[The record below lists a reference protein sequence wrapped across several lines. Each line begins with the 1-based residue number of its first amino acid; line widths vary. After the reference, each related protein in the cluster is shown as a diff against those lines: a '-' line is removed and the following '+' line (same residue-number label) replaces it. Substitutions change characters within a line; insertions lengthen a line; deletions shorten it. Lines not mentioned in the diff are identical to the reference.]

1 MKKICVALMGFL
13 CLPLP
18 VIAAG
23 GLRLYSD
30 IERDWAKIYGNSSP
44 KLEGLFETVSKLTT
58 QGSAGAAGTVTGG
71 GWGDDEEVT
80 VPTAPK
86 TTVVFPVHSFPSE
99 HYALLLGTSSDLA
112 ILQTKIGSFARFG
125 PQGDQTVT
133 DPVTAQAHLNEMKHA
148 IELERAVIAFAFY
161 MSSPTLAEKC
171 RHAQDLRELFITL
184 QSRSPFTSLP
194 SDWNRYESAVKAGI
208 DNAMK
213 AIPADI
219 CKLRTVVNKAQTDQW
234 LSQAIDDAV
243 NNAMKTHLQAYA
255 SQIAENNA
263 AIGRTWKE
271 SETDVSLRPLFSV
284 QRGFQNAIDTLNLV
298 SRDLNRL
305 ASKDPN
311 GGGDSMLDQLA
322 NKASSFKNG
331 SPTSISVAE
340 ADLKIFRSEVSKF
353 LMLLKSLPST
363 PGLGA
368 LTSCE
373 AIDPQG
379 DFRKIQEP
387 IQNCLTQL
395 VGAYDQNTSTAK
407 PSDPA
412 LESFAQFLNQ
422 IMSKHLKQW
431 E

>member
-1 MKKICVALMGFL
+1 
-13 CLPLP
+13 
-18 VIAAG
+18 
-23 GLRLYSD
+23 
-30 IERDWAKIYGNSSP
+30 
-44 KLEGLFETVSKLTT
+44 
-58 QGSAGAAGTVTGG
+58 
-71 GWGDDEEVT
+71 
-80 VPTAPK
+80 
-86 TTVVFPVHSFPSE
+86 
-99 HYALLLGTSSDLA
+99 
-112 ILQTKIGSFARFG
+112 
-125 PQGDQTVT
+125 
-133 DPVTAQAHLNEMKHA
+133 
-148 IELERAVIAFAFY
+148 
-161 MSSPTLAEKC
+161 
-171 RHAQDLRELFITL
+171 
-184 QSRSPFTSLP
+184 
-194 SDWNRYESAVKAGI
+194 
-208 DNAMK
+208 
-213 AIPADI
+213 
-219 CKLRTVVNKAQTDQW
+219 
-234 LSQAIDDAV
+234 
-243 NNAMKTHLQAYA
+243 MKTHLQAYA